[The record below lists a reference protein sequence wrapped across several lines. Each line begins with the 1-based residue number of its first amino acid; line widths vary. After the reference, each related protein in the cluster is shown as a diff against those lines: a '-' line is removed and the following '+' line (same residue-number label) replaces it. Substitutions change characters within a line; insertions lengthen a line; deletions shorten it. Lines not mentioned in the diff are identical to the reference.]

1 MANRVVV
8 NICGDDYTLVAEES
22 PSYIQRVGSYVDG
35 KMRETMDAAKVGRV
49 NAAVLTAVNIA
60 DELMKSQE
68 TAEQLRGQIK
78 GYADEAAQAQSEVSE
93 LKREVF
99 RLQQKLE
106 RQSRCCAGRNCW
118 PPPVLRRPCGPPWKT
133 ARTPCTWA
141 GAVLTPAGA
150 PGTSL
155 TRSSR
160 RPWPIVASGACGS
173 SSH

>member
-8 NICGDDYTLVAEES
+8 NICGDEYTLVAEES
-22 PSYIQRVGSYVDG
+22 PSYMQRVGSYVDG

-78 GYADEAAQAQSEVSE
+78 DYADEAARAQSEVSE

-106 RQSRCCAGRNCW
+106 RLSR
-118 PPPVLRRPCGPPWKT
+118 
-133 ARTPCTWA
+133 
-141 GAVLTPAGA
+141 
-150 PGTSL
+150 
-155 TRSSR
+155 
-160 RPWPIVASGACGS
+160 
-173 SSH
+173 

>member
-8 NICGDDYTLVAEES
+8 SICGDDYTLVAEES
-22 PSYIQRVGSYVDG
+22 PSYMQRVGSYVDG

-60 DELMKSQE
+60 DELMKAQE

-106 RQSRCCAGRNCW
+106 RQSR
-118 PPPVLRRPCGPPWKT
+118 
-133 ARTPCTWA
+133 
-141 GAVLTPAGA
+141 
-150 PGTSL
+150 
-155 TRSSR
+155 
-160 RPWPIVASGACGS
+160 
-173 SSH
+173 

>member
-22 PSYIQRVGSYVDG
+22 PSYMQRVGSYVDG
-35 KMRETMDAAKVGRV
+35 RMRETMDAAKVGRV

-78 GYADEAAQAQSEVSE
+78 GYADEAARAQSEVSE

-106 RQSRCCAGRNCW
+106 RLSR
-118 PPPVLRRPCGPPWKT
+118 
-133 ARTPCTWA
+133 
-141 GAVLTPAGA
+141 
-150 PGTSL
+150 
-155 TRSSR
+155 
-160 RPWPIVASGACGS
+160 
-173 SSH
+173 